1 MMENCESE
9 MEKRAEN
16 ACSSQSLCKLFL
28 LIHHLSLKLLKFC
41 SLLACLFTLMK
52 NSRLM
57 IMHNTEVLYFMRNYR
72 REKEAF

>member
-41 SLLACLFTLMK
+41 SLLACLF
-52 NSRLM
+52 
-57 IMHNTEVLYFMRNYR
+57 VYFD
-72 REKEAF
+72 EKFQIDDNA